1 MKISPMAAAPNGKPI
16 VPPDI
21 RPDVLR
27 PSMLDVL
34 GELRVPLEATMLW
47 LNALTYSWPH
57 AVPGHGKT
65 VMFIPGFMAGDI
77 SLAPLANFCRFLGHR
92 SVMSGIWSNS
102 SCPREVLELV
112 GARIERVAER
122 HGGPVVVIGHSLGGI
137 YAREIGRRYPELVE
151 RVITMG
157 SPIRRPRDA
166 ANRAVQ
172 AVASSIAAWR
182 GRAEGCLSENCSCGL
197 SISDKAPTLV
207 PTTVIYSR
215 TDGIVHWDSCID
227 RSASPMVENVE
238 VHCSHVGMA
247 VSADVYKIIAARLL
261 LPESK
266 EHERSRLH
274 LHPGAEATL

>member
-1 MKISPMAAAPNGKPI
+1 MNPAAAAPTYDLNI
-16 VPPDI
+16 HPDI
-21 RPDVLR
+21 RR
-27 PSMLDVL
+27 PSMLDAL
-34 GELRVPLEATMLW
+34 GEFRVPLEATILW
-47 LNALTYSWPH
+47 LNAFTYSWPH
-57 AVPGHGKT
+57 AMPGYGKT

-77 SLAPLANFCRFLGHR
+77 TLAPLANFCRFLGHR

-112 GARIERVAER
+112 GARIERVVER

-137 YAREIGRRYPELVE
+137 YARELGHRYPELIE

-157 SPIRRPRDA
+157 APIRRPRDA

-172 AVASSIAAWR
+172 AVASSMARLR
-182 GRAEGCLSENCSCGL
+182 GRAPGCLSENCSCGL
-197 SISDKAPTLV
+197 SISEMAQTLV

-215 TDGIVHWDSCID
+215 TDGIVHWESCID
-227 RSASPMVENVE
+227 RRGSALVENVE

-261 LPESK
+261 LPESE

-274 LHPGAEATL
+274 LHPGAEAVI